1 MFYTIFAVLLRIV
14 SNSYLNVCQKFLT
27 NRGQKSSV
35 VNFYTY
41 LGLSILILPI
51 TSLFSVELIKY
62 ALIMGALGALGNY
75 FIIKALSIGELSM
88 LAPINSYKP
97 IVALIVGWVYLHE
110 IPSGLALVG
119 IFLIILGTYFIL
131 DKKDSALHYKALIYR
146 VLALI
151 FSGTEA
157 IFIKKIILMSDVTIA
172 FVYWVLA
179 GFVFTALF
187 VLPARRTMKIVSYKY
202 QILLILAVGL
212 MQYATNFVFAR
223 MNVSYALAL
232 FQLSTLLS
240 VVLGVTMFEEKHLK
254 RKLAASLI
262 MVAGAV
268 VIILC

>member
-27 NRGQKSSV
+27 NLRQKSSV

-41 LGLSILILPI
+41 LGLGILILPLM
-51 TSLFSVELIKY
+51 SLISVELIKY
-62 ALIMGALGALGNY
+62 AFIMGALGALGNY
-75 FIIKALSIGELSM
+75 FIIKALSIGELST

-97 IVALIVGWVYLHE
+97 VVALVVGLLYLHE
-110 IPSGLALVG
+110 IPSAFAILG
-119 IFLIILGTYFIL
+119 IFLIIVGTYFVL
-131 DKKDSALHYKALIYR
+131 DKNEGALNYKAIFYR

-157 IFIKKIILMSDVTIA
+157 IFIKKIILMSDITTA

-179 GFVFTALF
+179 GLLFAGLF

-202 QILLILAVGL
+202 QIFLVLAVGL

-240 VVLGVTMFEEKHLK
+240 VVLGVSLFKEKHLK
-254 RKLAASLI
+254 RKLAASLV

-268 VIILC
+268 IIILC